1 MIPWGVMRQYSKF
14 YELQNKT
21 YSHSGRASNVSKY
34 VTSDFWNSKYLMPKF
49 GCVLAWLHAITRA
62 VVRGWPG
69 WPPST
74 APASERR
81 WKLEKKNNRMM
92 IMFSWMFSRYCYA
105 QYLGLIICFLSCSL
119 FSKVQSSLDHFEFLP
134 WCYLGIYLL
143 FYFENL
149 FFFLLSKAKPICFKH
164 SSDLFLILNIIAE
177 ECLKP
182 TSDNFHRIH
191 WNISFISSEI

>member
-1 MIPWGVMRQYSKF
+1 MC
-14 YELQNKT
+14 
-21 YSHSGRASNVSKY
+21 SGMAACNNQSRSARLARLAPVNG
-34 VTSDFWNSKYLMPKF
+34 TSLREALK
-49 GCVLAWLHAITRA
+49 
-62 VVRGWPG
+62 VR
-69 WPPST
+69 
-74 APASERR
+74 
-81 WKLEKKNNRMM
+81 KKNNRMM